1 MLRPVAVIPLLL
13 SVSTVL
19 AEPLLYVC
27 ERPAWDGKSGCGP
40 NDSYSTHTFLVETRD
55 FGKEQ
60 PEYEYRGGKGCEVE
74 KKAAYRYHYR
84 VEPETLTFRF
94 AQLPRAPRDKLW
106 TSVTLDRNTM
116 TAVLDGVDHGSE
128 LVCRVEKVTR

>member
-1 MLRPVAVIPLLL
+1 MFRPVVAFPLLL
-13 SVSTVL
+13 TVSTVF

-27 ERPAWDGKSGCGP
+27 ERPAWDGKAGCGP

-55 FGKEQ
+55 FGDEQ
-60 PEYEYRGGKGCEVE
+60 PEYVYRGGKGCEVA
-74 KKAAYRYHYR
+74 KKTAYRYHYR

-116 TAVLDGVDHGSE
+116 AAVLNGVEHGSG
-128 LVCRVEKVTR
+128 LVCHEEKMTR